1 MEETIENLVTK
12 PEGVYVDC
20 TLGGCGHA
28 LRVIERLNEKAW
40 FIGIDQDPTA
50 ISVAKERLAGAK
62 CRIDIVNSNFSNL
75 VEVLNQLKVESV
87 DGFLFDLG
95 VSSHQLDKAERG
107 FSYMQDARLDMR
119 MNPNDSLSA
128 YEVVN
133 KYEEEN
139 LATLIL
145 KYGEERW
152 AKRIAKFIVAERKVK
167 AIETTGELVG
177 IIKKAIPAAAR
188 KEGGHP
194 AEGTRNTPSL
204 AWAIG
209 GKINP
214 QFTEWMMGF
223 PLDFTALNQSE
234 TRKSR
239 SKRQSRTDY
248 SKDDLPE
255 WLRTC

>member
-1 MEETIENLVTK
+1 MDFHHISVLMEETIENLVTK
-12 PEGVYVDC
+12 PEGVYFDC

-145 KYGEERW
+145 K
-152 AKRIAKFIVAERKVK
+152 
-167 AIETTGELVG
+167 
-177 IIKKAIPAAAR
+177 
-188 KEGGHP
+188 
-194 AEGTRNTPSL
+194 
-204 AWAIG
+204 
-209 GKINP
+209 
-214 QFTEWMMGF
+214 
-223 PLDFTALNQSE
+223 
-234 TRKSR
+234 
-239 SKRQSRTDY
+239 
-248 SKDDLPE
+248 
-255 WLRTC
+255 